1 MDYKILIVED
11 EPLLSAALRNK
22 IATLRPEWHIEAEL
36 RTVAD
41 TVEWI
46 KANPQPAL
54 IFMDIQ
60 LADGVCFSIF
70 EQVEVTNK
78 GIIFTTAY
86 DEYAIEAFDVNSIA
100 YLLKPIKTEAL
111 QQVFTKVD
119 RVIEAMNKQ
128 FKTAPSIDYLKLAE
142 EVSKLQNKYRK
153 RIMVSR
159 GDGYKQ
165 VPVEDIAFFSVDEKL
180 TLATTFKQKEH
191 IIDTTL
197 GDLEKEL
204 NPEAFFR
211 VNRQFIINIDAI
223 EKVEHY
229 FGSKLIIKLLPSLNP
244 VRKIIVSRDKASQV
258 KEWLNQ

>member
-11 EPLLSAALRNK
+11 EPLLSAALRTK
-22 IATLRPEWHIEAEL
+22 VETLRPEWNVEEEL

-41 TVEWI
+41 TVDWI
-46 KANPQPAL
+46 KSNPGPAL

-70 EQVEVTNK
+70 EQVDVTNK

-100 YLLKPIKTEAL
+100 YLLKPIKTDAL
-111 QQVFTKVD
+111 KQVFQKVD
-119 RVIEAMNKQ
+119 KVIEIMNQQ
-128 FKTAPSIDYLKLAE
+128 FNLAPSIDYSKLAE
-142 EVSKLQNKYRK
+142 EVSNLQNKYRK
-153 RIMVSR
+153 RMMVSR

-165 VPVEDIAFFSVDEKL
+165 VPVDEIAFFSVDEKL
-180 TLATTFKQKEH
+180 TQATTFKQKEY
-191 IIDTTL
+191 IVDVTL

-204 NPEAFFR
+204 NPEVFFR

-229 FGSKLIIKLLPSLNP
+229 FGSKLFIKLLPNLNP
-244 VRKIIVSRDKASQV
+244 ARKVIVSRDKASQV
-258 KEWLNQ
+258 KQWLNQ